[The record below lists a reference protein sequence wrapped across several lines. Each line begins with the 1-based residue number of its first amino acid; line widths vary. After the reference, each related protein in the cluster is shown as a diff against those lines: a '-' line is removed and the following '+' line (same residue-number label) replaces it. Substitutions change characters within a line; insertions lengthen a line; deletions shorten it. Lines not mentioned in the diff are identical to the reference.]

1 MAKIGIF
8 DSGIGGLTNLF
19 SLVEKY
25 QHHYI
30 YVGDQK
36 NSPYGSKSEAELFFH
51 SCKIVEF
58 LIEKDCKTII
68 VACNTICATV
78 LPKLKKTYPE
88 INFISVIEP
97 TVDAINR
104 SNYQKLLLIATEAT
118 VKSGAYLKNNQKEI
132 IALATP
138 LLVPAIESMDSTI
151 NNILNDYLMPYQNK
165 IDAVVLGCT
174 HYPIIKENVQKI
186 IKKDTIDSIQLI
198 GNLIKQEQEPLQIEI
213 YTTQNCVR
221 MNTQIKHIFNIAIKS
236 KLLEV

>member
-19 SLVEKY
+19 GLVEKY

-36 NSPYGSKSEAELFFH
+36 NSPYGSKSDVELFLF
-51 SCKIVEF
+51 SCKIVDF
-58 LIEKDCKTII
+58 LIKKGCKTII

-78 LPKLKKTYPE
+78 LPKLKKTYPS
-88 INFISVIEP
+88 IYFISVIEP

-104 SNYQKLLLIATEAT
+104 SSYQKLLLIATEAT

-138 LLVPAIESMDSTI
+138 LLVPAIESMDSSI
-151 NNILNDYLMPYQNK
+151 NDILQNYLNPYQNK

-174 HYPIIKENVQKI
+174 HYPIIKANVQTI
-186 IKKDTIDSIQLI
+186 IQKDTIDSITLI
-198 GNLIKQEQEPLQIEI
+198 GDLINRQQESLQIEI
-213 YTTQNCVR
+213 YTTKNCEI
-221 MNTQIKHIFNIAIKS
+221 MNTQISNIFNIEVKS
-236 KLLEV
+236 QLLEV